1 MSTRREFR
9 KMERTPEQKA
19 ELKAL
24 REHYQSVKPTLQD
37 VLAENGRTEP
47 NPLGEVMALHVL
59 MKQLRAER
67 MRKNISLAEMEQRT
81 GIAQATICR
90 LETGKSENP
99 TIATLWKLAHA
110 LGKRIECTL
119 AEEVSV

>member
-1 MSTRREFR
+1 MSPRREFR

-19 ELKAL
+19 ELKAV

-37 VLAENGRTEP
+37 VLAENGRPEP
-47 NPLGEVMALHVL
+47 TALGEVMALHVL
-59 MKQLRAER
+59 TKQLRAER
-67 MRKNISLAEMEQRT
+67 MKQNITLAEMEQRT
-81 GIAQATICR
+81 GIAQATISR

-119 AEEVSV
+119 AEDVPV